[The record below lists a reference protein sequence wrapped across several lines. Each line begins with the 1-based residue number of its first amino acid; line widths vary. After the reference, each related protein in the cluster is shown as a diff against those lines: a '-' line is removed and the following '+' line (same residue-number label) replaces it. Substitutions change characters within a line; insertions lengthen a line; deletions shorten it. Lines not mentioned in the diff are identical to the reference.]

1 MTAHDDAGV
10 AQGTPGV
17 APEVAE
23 MFTEGF
29 WNERYGTKDSL
40 WSGNPN
46 RNLVSEA
53 SGLPAGDALD
63 VGCGEGADIIWLAA
77 RGWHVTGVNI
87 STVALGRAAGHAAQA
102 GPEIAGRITWEQAD
116 IFTWEP
122 GEDRY
127 DLVSVQYLHPPS
139 AQRSPLFRRLA
150 AALRPGGTLLV
161 VGHHPSDLAT
171 TIPRPPLPDLF
182 FTGDDVVALLDPG
195 GWDIITNAAA
205 GREATDPE
213 GRTVTIH
220 DTVIRARRHS

>member
-1 MTAHDDAGV
+1 MTAHDDAGM
-10 AQGTPGV
+10 AQGTPSG

-29 WNERYGTKDSL
+29 WNERYRTKDSL

-53 SGLPAGDALD
+53 SGLAAGNALD
-63 VGCGEGADIIWLAA
+63 VGCGEGADSIWLAG
-77 RGWHVTGVNI
+77 RGWRVTGVDI

-139 AQRSPLFRRLA
+139 AQRAPLFRRLA

-161 VGHHPSDLAT
+161 VGHHPSDLRT
-171 TIPRPPLPDLF
+171 TIPRPSLPDLF

-195 GWDIITNAAA
+195 EWDIVTNAAP

-213 GRTVTIH
+213 GQVVTIH
-220 DTVIRARRHS
+220 DTVIRARRHG

>member
-1 MTAHDDAGV
+1 
-10 AQGTPGV
+10 
-17 APEVAE
+17 

-53 SGLPAGDALD
+53 SGLRPGEALD
-63 VGCGEGADIIWLAA
+63 VGCGEGADSIWLAG
-77 RGWHVTGVNI
+77 RGWRVTGVDI
-87 STVALGRAAGHAAQA
+87 STLALGRAAGHAAQA

-122 GEDRY
+122 ARSRY

-139 AQRSPLFRRLA
+139 AQRGPLLRRLA
-150 AALRPGGTLLV
+150 ASLRPGGTLLV
-161 VGHHPSDLAT
+161 VGHHPSDLQT

-182 FTGDDVVALLDPG
+182 FSGDDVVALLDPG
-195 GWDIITNAAA
+195 QWDIVTNAAP
-205 GREATDPE
+205 GRDVEDPE
-213 GRTVTIH
+213 GRVVTIH
-220 DTVIRARRHS
+220 DAVIRARRHG

>member
-1 MTAHDDAGV
+1 MTAHDDAGM
-10 AQGTPGV
+10 AQGTPSG

-29 WNERYGTKDSL
+29 WNERYRTKDSL
-40 WSGNPN
+40 WSGKPN

-63 VGCGEGADIIWLAA
+63 VGCGEGADSIWLAGQ
-77 RGWHVTGVNI
+77 GWQVTGVNI

-102 GPEIAGRITWEQAD
+102 GPAIAGCIAWEQAD

-122 GEDRY
+122 GEDHY

-139 AQRSPLFRRLA
+139 AQRAPLFRRLA

-161 VGHHPSDLAT
+161 VGHHPSDLRT

-195 GWDIITNAAA
+195 EWDIVTNAAP

-213 GRTVTIH
+213 GRVVTIH
-220 DTVIRARRHS
+220 DTVFRGRRHD